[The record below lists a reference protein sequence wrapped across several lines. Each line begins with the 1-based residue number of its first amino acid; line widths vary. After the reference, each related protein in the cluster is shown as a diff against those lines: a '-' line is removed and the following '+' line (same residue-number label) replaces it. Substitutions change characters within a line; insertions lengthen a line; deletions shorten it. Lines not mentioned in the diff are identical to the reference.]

1 MLYVNSIP
9 TPRMCIVGKK
19 TTDIYNVGLRGYNA
33 YKALHFLVIV
43 YNIFSRWR
51 INFIIKHLTHCI
63 CTTKLFWLLWI
74 IVFFIYHFRSIHAIV
89 YYTHPYWIP
98 LTRSKK
104 PSMGKT
110 SSSKIQRGPELMNIH
125 EYPVHIIF

>member
-51 INFIIKHLTHCI
+51 INFIIKHLTQVSNSFHA
-63 CTTKLFWLLWI
+63 LLSNRCN
-74 IVFFIYHFRSIHAIV
+74 IVFHCYLQLV
-89 YYTHPYWIP
+89 NPCPT
-98 LTRSKK
+98 K
-104 PSMGKT
+104 
-110 SSSKIQRGPELMNIH
+110 
-125 EYPVHIIF
+125 